1 MLSQASKQSR
11 RAFTLIELLVV
22 IAIIAILIGLLLPA
36 VQKVREAAARIKC
49 ANNLKQLG
57 LAMHNYHDATGKF
70 PYLRSG
76 GGQNRHSWAL
86 LLTPYIE
93 QDNVYRAMTTP
104 ITGVNMTDGVNNLTS
119 TNQQIVDARSA
130 VVSVYLCPSRRGG
143 GQLTPID
150 PGNLT
155 VTGQPND
162 YAASTGDTNVVPT
175 TGVFKFDNGS
185 FTQLKE
191 KGNRISAITDG
202 TSNTIMIGEKHIR
215 QSNPDGLTPPGTL
228 YDPNVDIIA
237 YSAGIQASLHRRGG
251 PSWPLAQAPTTKQN
265 MQFGSWH
272 TGIVQF
278 VLGDGSVRGFRTSLP
293 GTTLGYLT
301 NINDGNVVTGLD

>member
-1 MLSQASKQSR
+1 MRSSLPGHR
-11 RAFTLIELLVV
+11 RFAFTLIELLVV

-36 VQKVREAAARIKC
+36 VQKVREAAARAKC

-57 LAMHNYHDATGKF
+57 LAMHNYHDTTGKF

-76 GGQNRHSWAL
+76 GGQNRHSWVL

-93 QDNVYRAMTTP
+93 QSTIYQAMSTP
-104 ITGVNMTDGVNNLTS
+104 ITGVNQTDGFNNLTS
-119 TNQQIVDARSA
+119 ADPTIVATRSA
-130 VVSVYLCPSRRGG
+130 GVSVLLCPSRRGV

-150 PGNLT
+150 PGNLS

-175 TGVFKFDNGS
+175 TGVFTFDNGS

-191 KGNRISAITDG
+191 KGRRIADITDG
-202 TSNTIMIGEKHIR
+202 TSNTVMIGEKHLR
-215 QSNPDGLTPPGTL
+215 SSNPEGANPPGTL
-228 YDPNVDIIA
+228 YDPNYDIIA
-237 YSAGIQASLHRRGG
+237 YSAGIQGSYHRRGG
-251 PSWPLAQAPTTKQN
+251 ASWPLAQSPTTPQN

-272 TGIVQF
+272 PGIVQF
-278 VLGDGSVRGFRTSLP
+278 VLADGSVRGLRTSVP

-301 NINDGNVVTGLD
+301 NINDGNVITNLD